1 MVYTF
6 YRKCLYQVIQKY
18 GCGSYLSIPNKIWHM
33 ICLIWKDLFHKSLEW
48 LQVHTTTVLWCL
60 WCRWFCDMRDDEE
73 TTWIEKWATLLNTS
87 KHEFLKK
94 KTTFAI
100 HHHPITIII
109 LIMIMHIKTYAL
121 TPKHTKTAVNEEWKI
136 DLTAF
141 SISYSHFWTIR
152 TPQEKINK
160 NAQEN
165 DEERRGAAKF
175 NHTYIRTNMKTS
187 TSVDDDVDDDD
198 CTNN

>member
-1 MVYTF
+1 MFIRSNT
-6 YRKCLYQVIQKY
+6 KL
-18 GCGSYLSIPNKIWHM
+18 GCRSYLFIPNKIWHM

-100 HHHPITIII
+100 HHHHPYHHHAHQDIRT
-109 LIMIMHIKTYAL
+109 
-121 TPKHTKTAVNEEWKI
+121 HTKTYKNSSEWRVKNWFNRI
-136 DLTAF
+136 LYF
-141 SISYSHFWTIR
+141 LFPFLNYKNPSR
-152 TPQEKINK
+152 ENK
-160 NAQEN
+160 
-165 DEERRGAAKF
+165 
-175 NHTYIRTNMKTS
+175 
-187 TSVDDDVDDDD
+187 
-198 CTNN
+198 